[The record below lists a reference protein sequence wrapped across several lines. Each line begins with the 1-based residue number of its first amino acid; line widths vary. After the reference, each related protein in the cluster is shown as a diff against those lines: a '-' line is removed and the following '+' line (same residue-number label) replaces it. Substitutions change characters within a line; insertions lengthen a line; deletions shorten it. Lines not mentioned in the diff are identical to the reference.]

1 MDKYDCGGSRAAFY
15 KVHFYY
21 QLININKYMRY
32 ILIGIGIIYI
42 GIICRF
48 YNKINFAIEII
59 K

>member
-1 MDKYDCGGSRAAFY
+1 MTVEDQEQHFIKYISIN
-15 KVHFYY
+15 YY
-21 QLININKYMRY
+21 LTFKYMRY
-32 ILIGIGIIYI
+32 ILIGIGIVYI